1 VDLYKLSNIRNITG
15 FGTAST
21 AELTFENLAEFH
33 DSETKQT
40 GNKHAKIAK
49 KMDGNRIAG
58 GSNSLY
64 RH

>member
-1 VDLYKLSNIRNITG
+1 M
-15 FGTAST
+15 ST

-33 DSETKQT
+33 VSETKQT

-49 KMDGNRIAG
+49 KMDGNRIAR

-64 RH
+64 IDIR